1 MNDKEIDGILERAA
15 QRPHDLEPALLSR
28 LAASIKSSLEPVRPL
43 PQTRV
48 LVGGL
53 VLICATVA
61 LAGAA
66 RAGFYGLEKLN
77 LIERALIFP
86 TLAIL
91 MALAGLEFVKEMIPG
106 SLRRITPG
114 ALLGLGS
121 VVLLGVFAFLF
132 RNYQTDHFVHAG
144 IACLVVGVL
153 HAIPTALL
161 GWLFLRRGFAVKPI
175 DAALAAGTFAGLAGV
190 SMLEL
195 HCANLQ
201 ALHILVWHTAVV
213 PVSGAIAALIV
224 RFFRA
229 RGESIRTR
237 PGGSSG

>member
-1 MNDKEIDGILERAA
+1 VNDREIDGILEQAA
-15 QRPHDLEPALLSR
+15 QRPYDLEPALLSR
-28 LAASIKSSLEPVRPL
+28 LAALIKSSLQPVRPL
-43 PQTRV
+43 PSIWV

-53 VLICATVA
+53 VMICAAVA

-66 RAGFYGLEKLN
+66 RAGFYGIEKLN
-77 LIERALIFP
+77 LLERVLIFP

-91 MALAGLEFVKEMIPG
+91 MALTGLEFVKEMIPG
-106 SLRRITPG
+106 SLRRISP
-114 ALLGLGS
+114 AAFLGLGCAS
-121 VVLLGVFAFLF
+121 LLGVFAFLF

-153 HAIPTALL
+153 HAIPAALL
-161 GWLFLRRGFAVKPI
+161 GWLLLRRGFAVKPVA
-175 DAALAAGTFAGLAGV
+175 AALAAGTFAGLAGV

-213 PVSGAIAALIV
+213 PASAAIAALV
-224 RFFRA
+224 VWFFRG
-229 RGESIRTR
+229 RR
-237 PGGSSG
+237 

>member
-1 MNDKEIDGILERAA
+1 VNDKEIDGILERAA

-28 LAASIKSSLEPVRPL
+28 LAASIKSSLQPVRPL
-43 PQTRV
+43 PSTSV

-53 VLICATVA
+53 VLICAAVA
-61 LAGAA
+61 LGGAA
-66 RAGFYGLEKLN
+66 RAGFYGIEKLN
-77 LIERALIFP
+77 LLERVLIFP

-91 MALAGLEFVKEMIPG
+91 MALTGLEFVNEMVPG

-114 ALLGLGS
+114 ALPGLGS
-121 VVLLGVFAFLF
+121 AVLLGVFAFLF

-144 IACLVVGVL
+144 IACLIVGVL
-153 HAIPTALL
+153 HAIPAALL
-161 GWLFLRRGFAVKPI
+161 GWLWLRRGFPVRPVT
-175 DAALAAGTFAGLAGV
+175 AALAAGTFAGLAGV

-213 PVSGAIAALIV
+213 PVSVAIAALFV
-224 RFFRA
+224 WFFRA
-229 RGESIRTR
+229 RR
-237 PGGSSG
+237 